1 MGSLDG
7 AEICKIV
14 GLYLLNRLSKLL
26 GKENLGFYRDDDLAP
41 INSCSGPVLDRTRK
55 KIIALFKKEGLNIT
69 IETNLAEADFLDVT
83 FNLVTGKYVPYRKP
97 NSDPLYISMPNQT
110 ILQPS

>member
-1 MGSLDG
+1 MGSLDR

-69 IETNLAEADFLDVT
+69 IETNLAKTDFLDVK
-83 FNLVTGKYVPYRKP
+83 FNLVTGKYVPYCKP